1 MRDVMKKLKI
11 KDLAIGMV
19 LREISLAKN
28 NLITAD
34 EFRALYEGDK
44 TMLKVA
50 NIYETYDREKSKTLL
65 LDFDDLLVET
75 YRLLSENDEVREKQQ
90 HR

>member
-1 MRDVMKKLKI
+1 MEGVAFEILTGKDQIRFIRDVIKHLKY

-28 NLITAD
+28 NLITVC
-34 EFRALYEGDK
+34 EFRDLYTGDK

-50 NIYETYDREKSKTLL
+50 DVFELYDRRKVFQ
-65 LDFDDLLVET
+65 DADGF
-75 YRLLSENDEVREKQQ
+75 R
-90 HR
+90 